1 VDDLTG
7 NLKIYLKWKDSMCK
21 CPQCSSEATLRKAEP
36 RKEGV
41 RHLNC
46 FEHKTLLFFDAQ
58 EMECKSCG
66 RMFNRVP
73 AFMGHAVFMTEP
85 VVEDMVEKARGTSV
99 KQVGEWY
106 EQPDSTVH
114 DIYYQVLGE
123 RDEKR
128 VLVPVKHL
136 GIDEISLTK
145 GHGNFVLLLYDLSRH
160 EVIDVLPDRKKETLE
175 EYLRSHRNTVFAN
188 LEAVCMDMW
197 KPYKLAV
204 TAVFP
209 GVNIVVDK
217 FHIFQ
222 HLHDCLLERTQVLS
236 RGAKSEE
243 EKASWKKDWRVMVL
257 RSKEKQLDRPHGAR
271 ELQDVLS
278 RDRELRRLHALREEF
293 RELYQLSRPPVLRKR
308 LENWLRRARYLGSR
322 FLKDF
327 IHTVRN
333 WKNEILNFGPYRI
346 TNGVSE
352 GFNCKVKLVKRMAYG
367 FRNFVDFRLRIL
379 HTCGNSLCHNGLH

>member
-1 VDDLTG
+1 MELAFLERLLGLGEMSVCHAQVDDLTG
-7 NLKIYLKWKDSMCK
+7 NLKIYLKWKDSTCK
-21 CPQCSSEATLRKAEP
+21 CPQCRCEAALRKAEP

-85 VVEDMVEKARGTSV
+85 VVEDMVEKAKGTSV

-106 EQPDSTVH
+106 EQSDSTVH

-236 RGAKSEE
+236 RRRSQRRRRPYGRRTG
-243 EKASWKKDWRVMVL
+243 ASWSSAAKKSNSTGPM
-257 RSKEKQLDRPHGAR
+257 G
-271 ELQDVLS
+271 
-278 RDRELRRLHALREEF
+278 
-293 RELYQLSRPPVLRKR
+293 
-308 LENWLRRARYLGSR
+308 LENFKMSSLG
-322 FLKDF
+322 
-327 IHTVRN
+327 TVN
-333 WKNEILNFGPYRI
+333 
-346 TNGVSE
+346 
-352 GFNCKVKLVKRMAYG
+352 
-367 FRNFVDFRLRIL
+367 
-379 HTCGNSLCHNGLH
+379 